1 MSTVTPHES
10 RGRGG
15 RSARR
20 QARVASGINQIDW
33 HIPVNTDR
41 PTEPLDQERIEAI
54 HDGAMRILEGIGI
67 DFLHDEAR
75 AILKDAGCDVHDG
88 STRVRFDRDFIMEQV
103 AKAPKSFD
111 IVPRNAERTITVGGD
126 KMLFINVSS
135 PPNAMDLDRG
145 RRVGDRAAF
154 QDFVKLTQYFNCMH
168 LLGGYPVEPLD
179 IHASVRHLD
188 CLYDKL
194 TLSDKVVH
202 AYSLGT
208 ERIEDAMEM
217 VLDSLRVREIPLE
230 SSPIYGN
237 ERAPVTI
244 IVFADFEC
252 PHCRAE
258 APKLRQ
264 TVDQF
269 RGRARLIFKHFP
281 LSSHP
286 RAKQA
291 AIATEAAK
299 QQGKFWEMHDIVFE
313 NQTALEDEDIV
324 RYAQDIGLDMGKFR
338 AAYESKLGRDQ
349 VESDRALGE
358 KLEIT
363 GTPAV
368 FINGRYFN
376 DLLFGGTFAGWVDD
390 ALRR

>member
-1 MSTVTPHES
+1 MVFALAACNPACTAPAADSPDAANPRSGDDSAAES
-10 RGRGG
+10 G
-15 RSARR
+15 AP
-20 QARVASGINQIDW
+20 AASGNDGGSQGPGPADGEMITTAKGVDLSGLDENKKTSFFQIINSESSACGK
-33 HIPVNTDR
+33 P
-41 PTEPLDQERIEAI
+41 ESL
-54 HDGAMRILEGIGI
+54 
-67 DFLHDEAR
+67 
-75 AILKDAGCDVHDG
+75 
-88 STRVRFDRDFIMEQV
+88 
-103 AKAPKSFD
+103 AK
-111 IVPRNAERTITVGGD
+111 
-126 KMLFINVSS
+126 
-135 PPNAMDLDRG
+135 
-145 RRVGDRAAF
+145 
-154 QDFVKLTQYFNCMH
+154 
-168 LLGGYPVEPLD
+168 
-179 IHASVRHLD
+179 SVRD
-188 CLYDKL
+188 DASCRDS
-194 TLSDKVVH
+194 LSVSQFIADALKAGH
-202 AYSLGT
+202 APAD
-208 ERIEDAMEM
+208 IKDAMEM